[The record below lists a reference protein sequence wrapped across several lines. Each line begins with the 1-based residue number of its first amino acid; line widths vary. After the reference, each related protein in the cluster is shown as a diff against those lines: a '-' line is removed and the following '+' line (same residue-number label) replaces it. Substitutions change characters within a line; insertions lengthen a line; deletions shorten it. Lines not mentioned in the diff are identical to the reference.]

1 LAKRPDWLLRSL
13 LFAPG
18 NHPRKVA
25 KVGSFGADAIVLDLE
40 DAVAA
45 AEKTAARAPVR
56 AALPG
61 YPNTL
66 VMVRVNGPASG
77 RWAGDLDDVVCP
89 ALRAVVVPKVEAPA
103 ELREVDEHL
112 ARLEEREGL
121 TPGTI
126 RMIPQIETACGI
138 VRVDEIALQAP
149 ARVQTLIFGQ
159 ADFTADLGIDL
170 TSDGDELLY
179 ARSRVVVAARAAGL
193 APPIDGPY
201 LFGLQDQPGLVRDC
215 ERARRLGFQG
225 KIVIH
230 PSQVEP
236 VNRVFGAVS
245 PEELAAAREIVTAFE
260 AAEAAGSAAIQVA
273 GRFVD
278 YPIYR
283 QALRKLQLP
292 QK

>member
-1 LAKRPDWLLRSL
+1 MAKRPDWLLRSL

-18 NHPRKVA
+18 NHPRRVA

-45 AEKTAARAPVR
+45 GEKTAARALVR

-77 RWAGDLDDVVCP
+77 SLAGDLDAVVCP
-89 ALRAVVVPKVEAPA
+89 ALHAVVVPKVEAPT

-112 ARLEEREGL
+112 ALLEELEGL

-126 RMIPQIETACGI
+126 RLIPQIETARGI

-170 TSDGDELLY
+170 TPDGDELLY
-179 ARSRVVVAARAAGL
+179 ARSRVFVAARAAGL

-201 LFGLQDQPGLVRDC
+201 LLGLHDEPGLVRDC

-245 PEELAAAREIVTAFE
+245 SEELAVAREIVTAFE

-278 YPIYR
+278 DPIYR
-283 QALRKLQLP
+283 QALRKLQVP

>member
-77 RWAGDLDDVVCP
+77 RGAGDLDDVVCP

-112 ARLEEREGL
+112 ARLEEREGRRIV
-121 TPGTI
+121 PG
-126 RMIPQIETACGI
+126 
-138 VRVDEIALQAP
+138 AP
-149 ARVQTLIFGQ
+149 PMLFVPPLAG
-159 ADFTADLGIDL
+159 
-170 TSDGDELLY
+170 Y
-179 ARSRVVVAARAAGL
+179 AAGRSS
-193 APPIDGPY
+193 IDSWW
-201 LFGLQDQPGLVRDC
+201 DWAWSVR
-215 ERARRLGFQG
+215 
-225 KIVIH
+225 
-230 PSQVEP
+230 
-236 VNRVFGAVS
+236 
-245 PEELAAAREIVTAFE
+245 
-260 AAEAAGSAAIQVA
+260 
-273 GRFVD
+273 
-278 YPIYR
+278 
-283 QALRKLQLP
+283 
-292 QK
+292 

>member
-1 LAKRPDWLLRSL
+1 VAKRPDWLLRSL

-18 NHPRKVA
+18 NHPRRVA

-45 AEKTAARAPVR
+45 GEKTAARALVR

-66 VMVRVNGPASG
+66 VMVRVNGPTSG
-77 RWAGDLDDVVCP
+77 RWAGDLEAVVCP
-89 ALRAVVVPKVEAPA
+89 SLQAIVIPKVETPA
-103 ELREVDEHL
+103 QLREVDERL
-112 ARLEEREGL
+112 ALLEEREGL

-126 RMIPQIETACGI
+126 RLIPQIETARGI

-159 ADFTADLGIDL
+159 ADFTADLGIEL
-170 TSDGDELLY
+170 TPDGDELLY

-201 LFGLQDQPGLVRDC
+201 LLGLQDEPGLVRDC

-245 PEELAAAREIVTAFE
+245 PEELAVAREIVTAFE